1 MVNASLPEPWVDSSA
16 VWFPCN
22 DNLCNME
29 NLRGFP
35 GLFLKDLWFKILPGE
50 FHDAISCWC
59 SSWFRVMVIVEFLS
73 LWCISFHQKKVNASR
88 WSERVFSDAR
98 RSWMIPGNSG
108 FFHLA
113 LRASVWRWAIGAM
126 WWNTKDGHRKSV
138 LGSDFVYMAFHVK
151 KSWSSY
157 LWKIISTY
165 LYLVWS

>member
-73 LWCISFHQKKVNASR
+73 LWCISFHQKKGECFKMIWTR
-88 WSERVFSDAR
+88 FSDAR
-98 RSWMIPGNSG
+98 RSWMIPGRSRLLP
-108 FFHLA
+108 FSTARVRLKVVSDRSDVVKHQ
-113 LRASVWRWAIGAM
+113 RWTSEIH
-126 WWNTKDGHRKSV
+126 GHGCQEILKFI
-138 LGSDFVYMAFHVK
+138 FVEDNIN
-151 KSWSSY
+151 
-157 LWKIISTY
+157 LTILDLILKIDKH
-165 LYLVWS
+165 